1 MKKEQLI
8 IVYIVSAIL
17 CVWIVA
23 RFVFGPFHEK
33 LSSLSQEAR
42 LSEERLK
49 KGLALVAKKE
59 PINKA
64 YEKYASYFSLQSVSD
79 EEATAVFLKEV
90 EKVGRESG
98 ITILD
103 MKPQKDTEKD
113 KISKQYSINIKAEGD
128 MNSFVDFLYAL
139 HLSKLLLSIE
149 KMVLAPKGDN
159 ASVLNINILLIG
171 VAFL

>member
-17 CVWIVA
+17 CVWIVV

-90 EKVGRESG
+90 EKVVKVG
-98 ITILD
+98 
-103 MKPQKDTEKD
+103 D
-113 KISKQYSINIKAEGD
+113 KFKVK
-128 MNSFVDFLYAL
+128 
-139 HLSKLLLSIE
+139 
-149 KMVLAPKGDN
+149 
-159 ASVLNINILLIG
+159 LIG
-171 VAFL
+171 IDKQNRVKLSRVAAMEDEEKGK